1 MDNKSWKGHIAAIF
15 CIFVWG
21 TTFISTKVLLLTFS
35 PIEIL
40 FIRFTIGYTALWLA
54 FPHRLRLDKKR
65 HELYF
70 AAAGLCGVTLYFLF
84 ENIALTFTLVS
95 NVGVIVSL
103 SPFFAAF
110 IAYIFLHGER
120 PRIHFFLGFVIA
132 MAGIYLIS
140 FQNSAGVN
148 INPLGDFLAAAA
160 AVIWAVYST
169 ITKKISSF
177 GYHTILVTRRI
188 FFYGLLFMLP
198 ALFIMG
204 FKVELRE
211 LTTPINMF
219 NILFLGLG
227 ASALCFATWNF
238 AVKLLGPV
246 KTTVYIYLIPVITA
260 VTSVLV
266 LHEVITKTAVFGIV
280 LTILGLFLSESKSF
294 IRIRKKDNV
303 NLGQKNATMEFPSS
317 SND

>member
-1 MDNKSWKGHIAAIF
+1 MNHKSWKGHIAAIF

-21 TTFISTKVLLLTFS
+21 TTFISTKVLLKTFA

-40 FIRFTIGYTALWLA
+40 FIRFIIGYTALWVA
-54 FPHRLRLDKKR
+54 FPHRLRLSERK

-84 ENIALTFTLVS
+84 ENIALTYTLVS

-110 IAYIFLHGER
+110 LASIFLRGER
-120 PRIHFFLGFVIA
+120 PGVRFFLGFVIA

-140 FQNSAGVN
+140 FRNTSEVN
-148 INPLGDFLAAAA
+148 INPMGDFLAVAAA
-160 AVIWAVYST
+160 FIWAVYST

-204 FKVELRE
+204 FQVNIRE
-211 LTTPINMF
+211 LTAPINLF

-227 ASALCFATWNF
+227 ASALCFATWNY
-238 AVKLLGPV
+238 AVKLLGTV
-246 KTTVYIYLIPVITA
+246 KTTVYIYLVPVITA

-266 LHEVITKTAVFGIV
+266 LHEVITKEAAMGIV
-280 LTILGLFLSESKSF
+280 LTILGLLLSESKSF
-294 IRIRKKDNV
+294 ARFRNKDKSDFV
-303 NLGQKNATMEFPSS
+303 QKNETVEFSSS

>member
-1 MDNKSWKGHIAAIF
+1 MENKLWKGHIAAIF

-21 TTFISTKVLLLTFS
+21 TTFISTKVLLLSFS
-35 PIEIL
+35 PVEIL

-54 FPHRLRLDKKR
+54 FPRRLCLLERK

-84 ENIALTFTLVS
+84 ENIALTFTRVS

-103 SPFFAAF
+103 APFFAAF
-110 IAYIFLHGER
+110 LASIFLRGER
-120 PRIHFFLGFVIA
+120 PGKRFFLGFVIA
-132 MAGIYLIS
+132 MTGIYLIS
-140 FQNSAGVN
+140 FQNSTEVN

-160 AVIWAVYST
+160 AIIWAVYST

-198 ALFIMG
+198 VLYTLG
-204 FKVELRE
+204 FQVDVQE
-211 LTTPINMF
+211 LTAPINIF

-227 ASALCFATWNF
+227 ASALCFATWNY
-238 AVKLLGPV
+238 AVKLLGSV
-246 KTTVYIYLIPVITA
+246 KTTVYIYLVPVITA

-266 LHEVITKTAVFGIV
+266 LHEVITSTAVIGII
-280 LTILGLFLSESKSF
+280 LTILGLLLSESKSF
-294 IRIRKKDNV
+294 FKAWKKNRINF
-303 NLGQKNATMEFPSS
+303 GQKNETMEYPSS

>member
-1 MDNKSWKGHIAAIF
+1 MGHQSWKGHIAAVF

-21 TTFISTKVLLLTFS
+21 TTFISTKVLLQTFS

-40 FIRFTIGYTALWLA
+40 FIRFIIGYIALWLTI
-54 FPHRLRLDKKR
+54 PRRLRPAKLN
-65 HELYF
+65 HEFYF

-110 IAYIFLHGER
+110 IAFMLLRGER
-120 PRIHFFLGFVIA
+120 PGVRFFLGFVIA
-132 MAGIYLIS
+132 IIGIYLIS
-140 FQNSAGVN
+140 FRNTSEVN
-148 INPLGDFLAAAA
+148 INPLGDLLAVAAAI
-160 AVIWAVYST
+160 IWAVYST

-188 FFYGLLFMLP
+188 FFYGMLFMLP

-204 FKVELRE
+204 FQVTVQDLVSPVN
-211 LTTPINMF
+211 LF

-227 ASALCFATWNF
+227 ASALCFATWNY
-238 AVKLLGPV
+238 AVKLLGSL

-260 VTSVLV
+260 ITSVLV
-266 LHEVITKTAVFGIV
+266 LHEVITKEAVIGIV
-280 LTILGLFLSESKSF
+280 LTILGLLLSESKSF
-294 IRIRKKDNV
+294 ARYKNKDKV
-303 NLGQKNATMEFPSS
+303 FFGQNNETVEDSSS

>member
-21 TTFISTKVLLLTFS
+21 TTFISTKVLLKTFS

-40 FIRFTIGYTALWLA
+40 FIRFIIGYTALWLA
-54 FPHRLRLDKKR
+54 FPRRLRLLERK

-95 NVGVIVSL
+95 NVGVIVSI

-110 IAYIFLHGER
+110 LAGIFLRGER
-120 PRIHFFLGFVIA
+120 PGVRFFLGFVIA
-132 MAGIYLIS
+132 MAGIYLLS
-140 FQNSAGVN
+140 FSNTSEVN

-160 AVIWAVYST
+160 AFIWAVYST
-169 ITKKISSF
+169 ITKKISAF

-188 FFYGLLFMLP
+188 FFYGIIFMLP

-204 FKVELRE
+204 FQVNIRE
-211 LTTPINMF
+211 LTAPINLF

-227 ASALCFATWNF
+227 ASALCFATWNY
-238 AVKLLGPV
+238 AVKLLGTV
-246 KTTVYIYLIPVITA
+246 KTTVYIYLVPVITA

-266 LHEVITKTAVFGIV
+266 LHEIITKESAIGIV
-280 LTILGLFLSESKSF
+280 LTILGLLLSESKSF
-294 IRIRKKDNV
+294 ARYRNKERVKFV
-303 NLGQKNATMEFPSS
+303 QKNETVEYSSS